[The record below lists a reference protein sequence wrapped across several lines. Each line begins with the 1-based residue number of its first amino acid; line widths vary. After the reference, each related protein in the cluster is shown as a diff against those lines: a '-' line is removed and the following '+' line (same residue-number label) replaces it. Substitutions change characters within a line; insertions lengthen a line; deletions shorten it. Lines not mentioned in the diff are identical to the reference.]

1 MISGDTLNE
10 FFEESD
16 EQIKGLIDSLESSFS
31 DMEGDFFDSYYKV
44 NLKYF
49 KTKDGVKTPEYNYPT
64 DSGFDFYS
72 QDEDYTLKPL
82 QRKLFSTGLAF
93 DIPAGYE
100 LQIRTKSG
108 LAINQGLMVL
118 NSPGT
123 VDNGYTD
130 EVKAIII
137 NLSDQDVT
145 VKKGMKICQGILSP
159 VVEGKHVNLVPMP
172 EKANKDRNEKGFGST
187 GII

>member
-1 MISGDTLNE
+1 MTTEETFKDFFGD
-10 FFEESD
+10 SD
-16 EQIKGLIDSLESSFS
+16 EQIGNFIDSLESSFS
-31 DMEGDFFDSYYKV
+31 EMEGDFFNSYHNV

-49 KTKDGVKTPEYNYPT
+49 KVVVDAKTPEYNYPT

-72 QDEDYTLKPL
+72 QDDDYTLKPFE
-82 QRKLFSTGLAF
+82 RKLFRTGLAF

-100 LQIRTKSG
+100 LEIRTKSG
-108 LAINQGLMVL
+108 LAINHGLMVL

-137 NLSDQDVT
+137 NLSNEDVM

-159 VVEGKHVNLVPMP
+159 VVEGKHVNLVQMS